1 MEANVESKAGS
12 SKKNRKWLLVLLLA
26 LSMMV
31 AAAIFFAR
39 RNKEED
45 SDDRTLG
52 YENGAVVV
60 SDQDELQR
68 LVDGMVEMTKDGM
81 VSLEYKNV
89 ASSSDGKNF
98 SCYIA
103 NSVKNKYDMY
113 LGIYSDMTLEEELF
127 LTQLLRPGTGIEE
140 FEAARTLE
148 PGSYDAV
155 LVFTQVKEDHETIQ
169 AQASVSYTLTVAE

>member
-12 SKKNRKWLLVLLLA
+12 PKKNRKWLLLLLLA
-26 LSMMV
+26 LLVFV
-31 AAAIFFAR
+31 AAVVFVAR

-45 SDDRTLG
+45 SGGGTLG
-52 YENGAVVV
+52 YENSAVVV
-60 SDQDELQR
+60 SDADELQR

-89 ASSSDGKNF
+89 ATSSDGKNF
-98 SCYIA
+98 ACYIA
-103 NSVKNKYDMY
+103 NSVKNKYDLY

-127 LTQLLRPGTGIEE
+127 LTQLLRPGTGIEG

-148 PGSYDAV
+148 PGSYDAI
-155 LVFTQVKEDHETIQ
+155 LVFTQVKDDHETIQ